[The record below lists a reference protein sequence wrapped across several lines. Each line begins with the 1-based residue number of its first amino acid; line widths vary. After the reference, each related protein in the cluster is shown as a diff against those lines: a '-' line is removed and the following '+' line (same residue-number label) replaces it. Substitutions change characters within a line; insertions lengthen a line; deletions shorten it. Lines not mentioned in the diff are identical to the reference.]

1 MKLSLLMALIGTL
14 ISALIL
20 FSLRA
25 FPFVLFSKRK
35 PPKIISFIEK
45 YIPPMV
51 MAVLVIYC
59 FKDVN
64 FMGSPFGIPE
74 VAALAF
80 TVVVYLIKSNPMI
93 SIFGGT
99 ILFMILSRVM

>member
-74 VAALAF
+74 VAALTF